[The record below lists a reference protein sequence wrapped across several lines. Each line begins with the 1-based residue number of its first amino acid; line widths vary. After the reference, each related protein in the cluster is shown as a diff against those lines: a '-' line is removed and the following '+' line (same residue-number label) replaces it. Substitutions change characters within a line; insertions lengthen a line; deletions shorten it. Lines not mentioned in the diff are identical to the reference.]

1 MVASCSNAVKDTETG
16 RAGNTISSE
25 EVEEEAEEEVDEAEE
40 DAEAD
45 VFEVDAEV
53 AEVVEDGVAVE
64 LGDEVEAGS
73 G

>member
-1 MVASCSNAVKDTETG
+1 
-16 RAGNTISSE
+16 
-25 EVEEEAEEEVDEAEE
+25 
-40 DAEAD
+40 

-73 G
+73 GWSLTRAFHR